1 MPPERRSTGT
11 PSGANKKAK
20 TTAPEAE
27 VSSPAPAS
35 APADD
40 DRDSREQH
48 LAFVEL
54 ERQKPKQKCD
64 GGKTCLCTKPAAKH
78 PDVPYVITH
87 AGFRKLMNQ

>member
-1 MPPERRSTGT
+1 MTTAVRTAGRPRIPADSTV
-11 PSGANKKAK
+11 SASRNADEDYKKACK
-20 TTAPEAE
+20 E
-27 VSSPAPAS
+27 VAYTF
-35 APADD
+35 D
-40 DRDSREQH
+40 REQH